1 MKKSI
6 FVMVLMACAFQAG
19 AQPLPWPAATSEALY
34 LPFGLQWFVETDA
47 AKKALVDYGPANC
60 DERFCRWMATLAEG
74 TAVFE
79 LSFHA
84 GTLVGCELDYTLMR
98 DAGPPYRAKL
108 DQLKRSTGE
117 WLVRDLRDFPPQA
130 TVPHDAYSAE
140 TKDARIIVKWREG
153 EHSLLINIKMI
164 AK

>member
-1 MKKSI
+1 MKKCVI
-6 FVMVLMACAFQAG
+6 MMILTACVIQVNAR
-19 AQPLPWPAATSEALY
+19 PLPWPAATSEALY
-34 LPFGLQWFVETDA
+34 LPFGLQWFMEMDA
-47 AKKALVDYGPANC
+47 VKKAIVDYGPARC
-60 DERFCRWMATLAEG
+60 AESTCRWMANVAEG

-98 DAGPPYRAKL
+98 DAGEPYLVKL
-108 DQLKRSTGE
+108 DQLKQSTAE

-140 TKDARIIVKWREG
+140 TKDARIIVKWRQG
-153 EHSLLINIKMI
+153 EHSLFINIKMN